1 MTQYTDTPGLLDLA
15 KDAQGHGRSVEINT
29 LARAID
35 PDGFHV
41 LLSSMVH
48 NDIELRTFW
57 AVKLL
62 GQKNA
67 ATFELDVSFEAF
79 KKNIK
84 TKEKDE

>member
-1 MTQYTDTPGLLDLA
+1 MTKYTDTPGLLDLA
-15 KDAQGHGRSVEINT
+15 KDALGRNRSVEINT
-29 LARAID
+29 LAKAVD

-48 NDIELRTFW
+48 NDQELRTFW

-79 KKNIK
+79 NKNVK
-84 TKEKDE
+84 TKENE